1 MMQNVPYVQK
11 PNKNEAA
18 KINLEL
24 ALRRSPV
31 RWRNGPPSELRQ
43 GFGGAAPEKKNEK
56 RGLKHTREVQIYYN
70 MKAK

>member
-1 MMQNVPYVQK
+1 MCRNQ
-11 PNKNEAA
+11 KNEAT

-24 ALRRSPV
+24 ALRRLRA
-31 RWRNGPPSELRQ
+31 RWPNAQPSELRQ
-43 GFGGAAPEKKNEK
+43 GFGGAAPEKNEK